1 MEQEA
6 LAPLKVK
13 FTHLPKS
20 KRFRELYK
28 ILSKSDGLKLTV
40 KTGLIYPLVDAD
52 RILKELHDYVH
63 TPEFK
68 GDKKERLF
76 ISFVLLSNE
85 TNIAY
90 EISRY
95 SLMNN
100 KYTIKDIVEEQLDTT
115 YIDPEKYDNGKSDFK
130 EDAKLLKERIEKGYE
145 IKSNQISDNVSV
157 TNKKPS
163 AFNRFFSSRK
173 NKDETLSEIENKEAI
188 ETGNNEDKEIEEMK
202 VIEDLPNEEN
212 KIKENHIEDTN
223 NDKED
228 KEDLKETSELTNEE
242 DNIKQEVYTP
252 KNNEDNKVVKNVEYA
267 EEKKEEPPKQQ
278 TKKEKD
284 MKNDGQEIIIPKLSY
299 EKPEISLLTGNY
311 VSKAVQEYLNEAE
324 YERVLQKNKKI
335 EDYNNDLN
343 AYYLDLQ
350 KELEEK
356 LSKHKSKKYPKEETL
371 KKFKED
377 EITAIETNIKSF
389 DKDLSSKNKEV
400 IALKREQFDA
410 ELNELKERNKN
421 KLEQLKKEIELE
433 EKAFEDKE
441 NSNINSL
448 LKEQEKDL
456 SEKLA
461 NYTEALK
468 SSSRERVENAH
479 QELLEKYYFERDQY
493 RHDLTRN
500 MLESLKNK
508 YNLYQKELSE
518 LTHDSYISKIKNDIK
533 KIKENAE
540 RHHEKIE
547 KEKSRQSIEKTR
559 LKELE
564 LKDIDVR
571 KLQEEKEHNISEQK
585 RIEAENR
592 ERELQIKEKQQ
603 ADDHVARMKELELK
617 YMQSKQTEK
626 EQPKFNRFLAGI
638 LSMLFALVLLIL
650 IGAYLMFNTAQGE
663 TYESLLNN
671 QDYSSIAEHYPD
683 KVDHLSEELY
693 KKEDSQGLEQL
704 NNETNNELANFRY
717 QLMNNSKED
726 IITSYENISDKG
738 KLKDAERL
746 KVAQAY
752 LDNNQFEE
760 AKEINQTLN
769 DREINKQLAE
779 IEYYNQMKAE
789 LEEVIEKSK
798 DKEEVKKAE
807 KELKQVNIILGN
819 K

>member
-52 RILKELHDYVH
+52 RIIKELHDYVH

-68 GDKKERLF
+68 EDKKERLF

-202 VIEDLPNEEN
+202 VIEDLSNEEN
-212 KIKENHIEDTN
+212 KIKENYIE
-223 NDKED
+223 
-228 KEDLKETSELTNEE
+228 ETTEQKNEE
-242 DNIKQEVYTP
+242 NNIKQEIYTP

-267 EEKKEEPPKQQ
+267 EEKKEELPKQQ
-278 TKKEKD
+278 IKKEKD

-356 LSKHKSKKYPKEETL
+356 LRKHKSKKYPKEETL

-377 EITAIETNIKSF
+377 EITAIETNIESF

-433 EKAFEDKE
+433 EKAFEDKA
-441 NSNINSL
+441 NSNINAL

-468 SSSRERVENAH
+468 SSSRE
-479 QELLEKYYFERDQY
+479 
-493 RHDLTRN
+493 
-500 MLESLKNK
+500 
-508 YNLYQKELSE
+508 
-518 LTHDSYISKIKNDIK
+518 
-533 KIKENAE
+533 
-540 RHHEKIE
+540 
-547 KEKSRQSIEKTR
+547 
-559 LKELE
+559 
-564 LKDIDVR
+564 
-571 KLQEEKEHNISEQK
+571 
-585 RIEAENR
+585 
-592 ERELQIKEKQQ
+592 
-603 ADDHVARMKELELK
+603 
-617 YMQSKQTEK
+617 
-626 EQPKFNRFLAGI
+626 
-638 LSMLFALVLLIL
+638 
-650 IGAYLMFNTAQGE
+650 
-663 TYESLLNN
+663 
-671 QDYSSIAEHYPD
+671 
-683 KVDHLSEELY
+683 
-693 KKEDSQGLEQL
+693 
-704 NNETNNELANFRY
+704 
-717 QLMNNSKED
+717 
-726 IITSYENISDKG
+726 
-738 KLKDAERL
+738 
-746 KVAQAY
+746 
-752 LDNNQFEE
+752 
-760 AKEINQTLN
+760 
-769 DREINKQLAE
+769 
-779 IEYYNQMKAE
+779 
-789 LEEVIEKSK
+789 
-798 DKEEVKKAE
+798 
-807 KELKQVNIILGN
+807 
-819 K
+819 